1 MSGVCVCVCVVSF
14 GFRVHT
20 VLVYV
25 KVCGY
30 NDYGYCHRAIILLV
44 RTRNVCIDEKRFYLL
59 NIFQAIQWICEL
71 PNVGQRI
78 FLFRFTVQAESFLE
92 NLVPFIVGFGH
103 F

>member
-1 MSGVCVCVCVVSF
+1 MCVVSF
-14 GFRVHT
+14 GFRVYT

-30 NDYGYCHRAIILLV
+30 NDYGYCHRAIILVV

-59 NIFQAIQWICEL
+59 NIFQAIRWVCEL
-71 PNVGQRI
+71 SRI

-92 NLVPFIVGFGH
+92 NLIPFIVGFGH